1 MSFLSAIRA
10 NRAAKLALVAT
21 VSLGLLPC
29 VLLAK
34 KYTLQNATIVPGAQG
49 QVNTGK
55 DKNGNTKF
63 TVEVKHLAK
72 PAELTPPKNTYV
84 IWIQQSGGSPESQGM
99 LKVNDKLEGK
109 FESSTPN
116 KVFDL
121 WITAEADGTV
131 KAPGG
136 PEVLRANGVTR

>member
-1 MSFLSAIRA
+1 MSFLNAVHGSRL
-10 NRAAKLALVAT
+10 AKFALVAT
-21 VSLGLLPC
+21 VSLALLPS

-34 KYTLQNATIVPGAQG
+34 KYSLQNATIVPGAAG
-49 QVNTGK
+49 EVKTGK

-72 PAELTPPKNTYV
+72 PAELTPAKGMYV

-116 KVFDL
+116 KVFNL
-121 WITAEADGTV
+121 WITAEDDGTV
-131 KAPGG
+131 KAPAG

>member
-1 MSFLSAIRA
+1 MNLVPAR
-10 NRAAKLALVAT
+10 RRRRVAKIALVT
-21 VSLGLLPC
+21 IVSLGLLPC

-34 KYTLQNATIVPGAQG
+34 KYTLQNATIVPGATG
-49 QVNTGK
+49 QVKTGK

-63 TVEVKHLAK
+63 SVEVKHLAK
-72 PAELTPPKNTYV
+72 PSELTPPKSTYV
-84 IWIQQSGGSPESQGM
+84 IWIKQSGGAPESQGM
-99 LKVNDKLEGK
+99 LKVNDNLEGK

-121 WITAEADGTV
+121 WITAEGDPTA
-131 KAPGG
+131 KAPDG